1 MTLNELYKDLD
12 YVNHSRE
19 KRAYYAQLIVD
30 NPDAMRHVLEIL
42 FMVDDPRSNRA
53 GWLAEFA
60 IKKDVTII
68 LPHLDYFTSHMH
80 TVYQDSALRPVAKIC
95 EYLTTSYYKHEHPE
109 TKKKLLSNHKNHITE
124 CGFDWLITDQK
135 VAVKAYTMSTLFYLG
150 TEIDW
155 IHPELQR
162 IMEDGYHTG
171 SAAFKARCRHVNKW
185 IKKFNKLQS

>member
-30 NPDAMRHVLEIL
+30 NPDVMRHVLEIL

-60 IKKDVTII
+60 TKMDITII
-68 LPHLDYFTSHMH
+68 LPHLDYFTKHMH

-95 EYLTTSYYKHEHPE
+95 EYLTISYYTEKHPE
-109 TKKKLLSNHKNHITE
+109 TRKMLLSSHKNCIIE

-135 VAVKAYTMSTLFYLG
+135 VAVKAYTLTSLYHLG
-150 TEIDW
+150 TETDW
-155 IHPELQR
+155 VHPELKR
-162 IMEDGYHTG
+162 CMEDGYHTG
-171 SAAFKARCRHVNKW
+171 SAAFKARCRHVKKR
-185 IKKFNKLQS
+185 IEKFNKKQS

>member
-30 NPDAMRHVLEIL
+30 NPGAMRHVLEIL

-60 IKKDVTII
+60 TKMNITII
-68 LPHLDYFTSHMH
+68 LPHLDYFTKHMH

-95 EYLTTSYYKHEHPE
+95 EYLTISYYTEKHPE
-109 TKKKLLSNHKNHITE
+109 TRKMLLSSHKNCIIE

-135 VAVKAYTMSTLFYLG
+135 VAVKAYTLTSLYHLG
-150 TEIDW
+150 TETDW
-155 IHPELQR
+155 VHPELKR
-162 IMEDGYHTG
+162 FMEDGYHTG
-171 SAAFKARCRHVNKW
+171 SAAFKARCRHVKKW
-185 IKKFNKLQS
+185 IKKFNKKQS